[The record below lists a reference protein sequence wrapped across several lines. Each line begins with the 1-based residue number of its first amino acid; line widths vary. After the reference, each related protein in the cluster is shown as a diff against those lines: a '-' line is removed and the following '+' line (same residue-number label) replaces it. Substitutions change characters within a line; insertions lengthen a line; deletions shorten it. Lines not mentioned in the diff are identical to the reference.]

1 MMRKISYLM
10 LMSLV
15 MVTTYSVTSCTDDD
29 KVTSEEHSP
38 FTSVFVGT
46 DRHEN
51 GSGNN
56 LSAMIQNVISHLDV
70 PIPKV
75 VIIGGDNV
83 GSGGGAQGQP
93 PFSIQDIY
101 DEVYRNLDPNNT
113 ELLLTYGSHDQ
124 GCQEGYDVFFS
135 GPHRCDGYYVYG
147 ISYAQMIYD
156 ADSTVLAAVANYQ
169 ASLTETTTTTTTDG
183 STATHASGKK
193 KKMYDGIDVNDRFGI
208 SAESGVRSFNTWV
221 SSLSDNA
228 PIIMMSHV
236 PMHARRNDNLGGERW
251 YLAISKAA
259 ENHDIILLFGHN
271 HTLEE
276 HGDSADQ
283 YVYLLTPGDSI
294 TVQDNVKDSVQQHE
308 LNFTYANAGYLKLGW
323 ASLLTLSDINR
334 NGYYESMIIKR
345 FTLYGEDNTT
355 IGLTGKENPYTLQ
368 LKFGK

>member
-1 MMRKISYLM
+1 MKQYFYIQLM
-10 LMSLV
+10 LLV
-15 MVTTYSVTSCTDDD
+15 MVTTFSISSCSDDD
-29 KVTSEEHSP
+29 EVTTARYSP
-38 FTSVFVGT
+38 STSVFIGT

-70 PIPKV
+70 TIPKV
-75 VIIGGDNV
+75 VIVGGDNV

-93 PFSIQDIY
+93 PFSIQDVY
-101 DEVYRNLDPNNT
+101 DEVYRNLDANNT

-124 GCQEGYDVFFS
+124 GCEEGYDVFFS

-147 ISYAQMIYD
+147 ISYAQMVYD
-156 ADSTVLAAVANYQ
+156 TDSTVLAAVTNYQ
-169 ASLTETTTTTTTDG
+169 ASLADTTTTTG
-183 STATHASGKK
+183 GNNTAHTSGQKIA
-193 KKMYDGIDVNDRFGI
+193 MYDGIDVNDRFGI
-208 SAESGVRSFNTWV
+208 SAESGVRCFDAWV

-251 YLAISKAA
+251 YQAISKAA

-276 HGDSADQ
+276 HGNPADQ

-294 TVQDNVKDSVQQHE
+294 TVQGNVKNYVHQHE

-323 ASLLTLSDINR
+323 ASLITFSDRNK
-334 NGYYESMIIKR
+334 NGYYESMNIRR
-345 FTLYGEDNTT
+345 FTLYGDDNTK
-355 IGLTGKENPYTLQ
+355 IGLTGKENPYTLP
-368 LKFGK
+368 LKFAK